1 MTKLTM
7 TLTLTHPPG
16 TYLSYDINVNHSDN
30 PSTPGRE
37 QRSNRQIVS
46 LTGMG
51 GNVPPSEY
59 ENYADIYGG
68 YDSSNP
74 NSPNR
79 S

>member
-1 MTKLTM
+1 MMT
-7 TLTLTHPPG
+7 G
-16 TYLSYDINVNHSDN
+16 TYLNYDININHSDS

-37 QRSNRQIVS
+37 QRSNRQILS
-46 LTGMG
+46 MG
-51 GNVPPSEY
+51 GGELPSEY